1 MKPSTSPFISGV
13 GSKSTGT
20 TSTSAGSMSLALRI
34 AAKTL
39 AFESCT
45 PIVLPT
51 RSSGVAMSAPS
62 LRERMVK
69 GFFWKVAPMIF
80 SGASCSAMAAPTE
93 AASLS
98 ATCTLPLS
106 SLATPVSG
114 PEIPLTASKPASS

>member
-1 MKPSTSPFISGV
+1 MKPSTSPSISGV

-34 AAKTL
+34 AANTL
-39 AFESCT
+39 ALESWT

-51 RSSGVAMSAPS
+51 MSWGVAMSPPS
-62 LRERMVK
+62 ARERIVK
-69 GFFWKVAPMIF
+69 GFFWKVAPMMV

-93 AASLS
+93 AESLR
-98 ATCTLPLS
+98 ATSTVPLR